1 MNKAIIVGAGIAGL
15 ATSVRLAL
23 KGYQVTV
30 FERNAYPG
38 GKLSAFETKGF
49 RFDAGPSLFTMPHFV
64 SQLFEMAN
72 EEPQSFFRYK
82 KKDIACQYFWDDGM
96 QFTAYAD
103 REKFLEAI
111 EKTFGVPKAKVS
123 DYLQRAKTKYDLTSP
138 LFLEKSLHK
147 LSTFLNKETIAALLR
162 LPVFQLNTSLHQ
174 ANAAYFNNPR
184 LVQLFD
190 RFATYNGSDPYQTS
204 GMMTLIQHLE
214 QHYGTFIPEGGME
227 QITTAIYELARRQGV
242 TFHFNSA
249 VSKIQVEAK
258 QVTGIVVNETFVPGD
273 LVVSNMDVFPTYH
286 RLLQSQKP
294 PKKQLN
300 QERSSSAVIFYWG
313 IRDTFPNLDLHN
325 IFFSNDYQKEFEA
338 IFKQQTLSDDPTVYV
353 NITSKD
359 VPQDAPEGCENWF
372 VMINTP
378 ADYGQDWEALV
389 AQLRRRVI
397 KKLST
402 VLGVALESRIV
413 TEALLTPP
421 LIQEKTQSHRG
432 ALYGASSND
441 TLAAFL
447 RHPNFSQSIKNLY
460 FCGGSVHPG
469 GGIPLCMLS
478 AKIVDELITAKP
490 NV

>member
-1 MNKAIIVGAGIAGL
+1 MNKVIVIGAGIAGL

-38 GKLSAFETKGF
+38 GKLSAFEAEGF

-64 SQLFEMAN
+64 TQLFEMAN
-72 EEPQSFFRYK
+72 ENPEQYFRYK

-96 QFTAYAD
+96 QFTAYANRD
-103 REKFLEAI
+103 RFLEAI
-111 EKTFGVPKAKVS
+111 ETTFGVSKEKVS
-123 DYLQRAKTKYDLTSP
+123 NYLDRAKTKYDLTTP

-162 LPVFQLNTSLHQ
+162 LPVFQINTSLHR
-174 ANAAYFNNPR
+174 ANAAYFKNPR

-227 QITTAIYELARRQGV
+227 QITTAIYELALRQGV
-242 TFHFNSA
+242 TFHFNST
-249 VSKIQVEAK
+249 VSEIRVEGK
-258 QVTGIVVNETFVPGD
+258 RTTGIVADGKQVPAD

-286 RLLQSQKP
+286 KLLQGQKAP
-294 PKKQLN
+294 EKQLN

-313 IRDTFPNLDLHN
+313 IRNTFPNLDLHN
-325 IFFSNDYQKEFEA
+325 IFFSNNYQNEFEA
-338 IFKQQTLSDDPTVYV
+338 IFKEQTISDDPTVYV

-359 VPQDAPEGCENWF
+359 VPKDAPEGCENWF

-378 ADYGQDWEALV
+378 ADFGQDWEVLV

-397 KKLST
+397 KRLSL
-402 VLGVALESRIV
+402 VLGAALESRIV
-413 TEALLTPP
+413 TETVLTPP

-432 ALYGASSND
+432 ALYGASSNN
-441 TLAAFL
+441 TMAAFL
-447 RHPNFSQSIKNLY
+447 RHPNFSQRIKNLY